1 MKDWLHYPAFC
12 GAASTLR
19 IMKKLV
25 IPGGGYTSKRSA
37 SKDRKRVSM
46 LMCEQQ
52 KKRKSDVK
60 GRK

>member
-12 GAASTLR
+12 GAASTLH
-19 IMKKLV
+19 IMKKLL
-25 IPGGGYTSKRSA
+25 IPGGEYTTKHSA

-46 LMCEQQ
+46 RMCEQL